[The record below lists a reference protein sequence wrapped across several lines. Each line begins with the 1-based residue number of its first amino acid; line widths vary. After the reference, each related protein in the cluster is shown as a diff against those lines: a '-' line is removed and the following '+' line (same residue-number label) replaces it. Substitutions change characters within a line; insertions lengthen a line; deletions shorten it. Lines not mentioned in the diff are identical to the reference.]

1 MGMSAGAMA
10 VIGKIYQGQ
19 QQKVALQGAANQLN
33 MEAGQ
38 SVATGIQRSIM
49 ERRKADYIASNAR
62 AEIAAG
68 GLTTTGTSSQQV
80 IGQIKGQG
88 EYNARTALYEGE
100 QRGSELDY
108 DASLRR
114 NEAKAAAT
122 ASYFSAASSAISGGA
137 DFYSKY
143 GSAA

>member
-1 MGMSAGAMA
+1 MGATAGAMA

-19 QQKVALQGAANQLN
+19 QQRVALQGAANQLN

-38 SVATGIQRSIM
+38 ARATGIQRSIM
-49 ERRKADYIASNAR
+49 ERRKTDYVASNAN

-68 GLTTTGTSSQQV
+68 GLATTGTSAQSV
-80 IGQIKGQG
+80 VGQIKGQG

-108 DASLRR
+108 DATLRR

-122 ASYFSAASSAISGGA
+122 ASYFSAAGSAVSDGT
-137 DFYSKY
+137 DFYTKY
-143 GSAA
+143 GNT

>member
-1 MGMSAGAMA
+1 MGTTAGVMS
-10 VIGKIYQGQ
+10 VFGKVYQGQ
-19 QQKVALQGAANQLN
+19 AQKASLQGAANQLN

-38 SVATGIQRSIM
+38 AVASGIQRSIM
-49 ERRKADYIASNAR
+49 ERRKTAYVASNAN

-68 GLTTTGTSSQQV
+68 GLTTTGTSAQAV
-80 IGQIKGQG
+80 VGQIKGQG
-88 EYNARTALYEGE
+88 EYNARTALYEGQE
-100 QRGSELDY
+100 RANELNY

-122 ASYFSAASSAISGGA
+122 AGYLSAAGSVVSEGG

-143 GSAA
+143 GSG

>member
-1 MGMSAGAMA
+1 MGATAGMMA
-10 VIGKIYQGQ
+10 VLGKVYQGQ
-19 QQKVALQGAANQLN
+19 QQRVSLQGAANQLN

-38 SVATGIQRSIM
+38 SVATGIQRSIA
-49 ERRKADYIASNAR
+49 ERRKADYVASNAQ

-68 GLTTTGTSSQQV
+68 GLSTTGTSAQKI

-100 QRGSELDY
+100 QQGNELNY

-114 NEAKAAAT
+114 NEAKAAAVS
-122 ASYFSAASSAISGGA
+122 SYFSAAGSAVSDGM
-137 DFYSKY
+137 DYYTKY
-143 GSAA
+143 GAAA

>member
-1 MGMSAGAMA
+1 MGATAGAMA
-10 VIGKIYQGQ
+10 VVGKIYQGQ
-19 QQKVALQGAANQLN
+19 QQRVAYQGAANQLN

-49 ERRKADYIASNAR
+49 ERRKADYVASNAN
-62 AEIAAG
+62 AEIAAS
-68 GLTTTGTSSQQV
+68 GLATTGTSAQSV
-80 IGQIKGQG
+80 VGQIKGQG
-88 EYNARTALYEGE
+88 EYNARTALYEGQ
-100 QRGSELDY
+100 QRSNELNY

-122 ASYFSAASSAISGGA
+122 ASYFSAAGSAVSDGT

-143 GSAA
+143 GST

>member
-1 MGMSAGAMA
+1 MGATAGAMA
-10 VIGKIYQGQ
+10 VIGSIYKGQ
-19 QQKVALQGAANQLN
+19 QQRVALQGAANQLN
-33 MEAGQ
+33 MEGGQ
-38 SVATGIQRSIM
+38 ARATGIQRSIM
-49 ERRKADYIASNAR
+49 ERRKSDYVASNAN

-68 GLTTTGTSSQQV
+68 GLATTGTSAQAV
-80 IGQIKGQG
+80 VGQIKGQG

-100 QRGSELDY
+100 QRRNELDY

-122 ASYFSAASSAISGGA
+122 SSYFSAASSAVSDGS

-143 GSAA
+143 GST